1 MLDKPDSPHAV
12 VHSGTGT
19 VLAAAVEPSQSLSEE
34 HIFPELAAV
43 FEQQQY
49 ETPDKMILELQFQP
63 ERVLS
68 AQEPNDRHDASIF
81 TSQRSAVARE
91 ERRIASLPPHTEA
104 RRLSTFGLRVAF
116 GGTAAPRRAGHGRR
130 GCPCACVSGG

>member
-1 MLDKPDSPHAV
+1 
-12 VHSGTGT
+12 